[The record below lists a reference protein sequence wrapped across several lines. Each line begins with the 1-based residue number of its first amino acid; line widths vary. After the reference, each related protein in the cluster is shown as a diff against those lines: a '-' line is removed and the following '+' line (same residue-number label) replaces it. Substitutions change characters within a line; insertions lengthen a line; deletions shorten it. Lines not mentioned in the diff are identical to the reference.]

1 MWSPVRRVGLIHI
14 PPKNQVF
21 MFGLIRVQEW
31 FNILIKF
38 RNYFYYNKNRESQ
51 HLKTLKLT
59 LIKLVITRYL
69 KHLLIHLNGLTIT
82 CK

>member
-1 MWSPVRRVGLIHI
+1 MWSPVRRIIHI

-21 MFGLIRVQEW
+21 MYGLLRVQEW
-31 FNILIKF
+31 FSILIKF
-38 RNYFYYNKNRESQ
+38 RNYFYSNKQKESQ

-69 KHLLIHLNGLTIT
+69 
-82 CK
+82 